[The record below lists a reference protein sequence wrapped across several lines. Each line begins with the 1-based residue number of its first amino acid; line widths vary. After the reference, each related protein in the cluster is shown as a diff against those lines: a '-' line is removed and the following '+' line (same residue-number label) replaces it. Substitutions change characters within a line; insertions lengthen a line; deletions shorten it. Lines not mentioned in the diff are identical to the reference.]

1 MTKRLCT
8 ILLAGACVLSLSAC
22 TNNHPADDTSSTSSA
37 VSTEETASS
46 TEGLTGEELL
56 KQTTKEEYL
65 DLLYPVLRDLGEL
78 NEVSSITFG
87 EIFSTEY
94 EDSMLYGIS
103 ADITVGARKLAVSYY
118 AYNDEVILSYIR
130 NAEDWNHYYYFYDNN
145 GFFSIYDYY
154 TDELLEH
161 GTYDQMLE
169 QAASEQEET
178 SSASDASYE
187 STKQKLAEVMEAN
200 SVAIDNISFNKDF
213 TIINIYVDP
222 LLKDAAS
229 TGMAYLE
236 IYDICKEYRASSDNP
251 DAEMTAYIYNSNTEE
266 LIDSGP
272 IPVDQEEE

>member
-1 MTKRLCT
+1 MAALYTLNKKHPRYWRVIKNNIWKGSELMTKRLWT
-8 ILLAGACVLSLSAC
+8 ILLAGACVLLLSAC
-22 TNNHPADDTSSTSSA
+22 ANSNPADDASSTSSA
-37 VSTEETASS
+37 VSLVSTEEAASS
-46 TEGLTGEELL
+46 TEDLTGEDLL

-65 DLLYPVLRDLGEL
+65 DLLHPILRDLGEL

-169 QAASEQEET
+169 QAASEQEE
-178 SSASDASYE
+178 
-187 STKQKLAEVMEAN
+187 
-200 SVAIDNISFNKDF
+200 
-213 TIINIYVDP
+213 
-222 LLKDAAS
+222 
-229 TGMAYLE
+229 
-236 IYDICKEYRASSDNP
+236 
-251 DAEMTAYIYNSNTEE
+251 
-266 LIDSGP
+266 
-272 IPVDQEEE
+272 